1 MFNVVHANHI
11 EDLRD
16 LALGLMARYPL
27 APLEKETFLV
37 QSSGMGQWLQLA
49 IAEQQG
55 IAASLEFTLPA
66 TFVWQAFRSV
76 LGDSVPVESPF
87 DRRALAWRLMAILPD
102 VLDEPVYTPLR
113 DYLYREVD
121 QDGEPTAYHCFQL
134 ADRLAALYDQ
144 YLVYRPDWIDAWGEG
159 REPKDLELT
168 ADQQWQP
175 RLWREIL
182 VRTAPEQRHLHR
194 AYLQRE
200 FLHRLNRMDALPAE
214 FPRRLFVFGIS
225 SLPLAMIEALHALSR
240 HMDVILLVN
249 NPSRFYWG
257 DIVSER
263 EALWRIERPRRPLP
277 QKQALHGLD
286 PVSLHLSTNPLL
298 SSWGAQGRDFIQ
310 ALYGFEQSLPFD
322 TEADIFI
329 DPAKNES
336 ATLLQQLQQEV
347 LDLVHPAERV
357 KEEGHKRI
365 LAARDDSLRLMAC
378 HSPLR
383 EVEVLYDTLLD
394 AFERTPDLK
403 PRDIIVQVPDID
415 RYTPFIEAVFAR
427 YEFSDPRYIPFSIAD
442 RKASQASPLLVTA
455 LELLS
460 APEQRLTVSE
470 VIDWLDIPAF
480 RRRFGL
486 SENDRA
492 LLTQWIEQSGIR
504 WGISGEQRARL
515 DLPALELN
523 TWRFGLQRMMLGYA
537 MGNAL
542 PMQNTALA
550 DIEPFDEVQGLDAA
564 LVGHL
569 IDMIDQLTVWC
580 DTLSSPCDAAAWEV
594 RINQLL
600 EDFFDPQDADE
611 FDVLTRLSNAVATW
625 LASCESAEYSE
636 PLPLDVVRTAVT
648 DYLDERGLSP
658 RFLAG
663 RVNFATLM
671 PMRAIPFRHVY
682 LLGMND
688 GEYPRARMAQD
699 FDLMAEHPR
708 SGDRSRRD
716 DDRYLMLEALLAARE
731 QLTISW
737 IGFEQRSNQPRPYS
751 ILVSELLDAIAKGW
765 QVPLEHEWAEVG
777 DQENGTKRCD
787 GKEGDKAENSE
798 EENRRRLD
806 QRLIQYHPLQP
817 FSRRYFSAKG
827 SSSDK
832 GATQAYPWPT
842 LYSYD
847 EQWQVQHTLTLPE
860 PIQETPPTAITLQS
874 LVTLLRQPVDVCLQ
888 THFGIFYTQPDE
900 VLEESEPFAL
910 NGLDRYQ
917 LKRALLDG
925 LLVGTPLEESRQ
937 HLVRAGK
944 LPALGFGDA
953 FMDEQINVLTTQ
965 WEHWDNAVRLLTPL
979 PERTLQW
986 QHEGLMVEERLG
998 DIYQS
1003 TEGLALWRLEAGV
1016 FGDIK
1021 CDKGGRLIK
1030 PGKPHRLLHLYFEQ
1044 LLWATDQTEPVA
1056 AHAVFEDRIVH
1067 FPPVAPEEAQA
1078 LMNHYLSQWKVAWQS
1093 PFPAMLSLSLMCV
1106 GLAGTASIGAE
1117 EVPVAT
1123 ELSDIRPVLRAAYEE
1138 GDFFNQALRDAQPV
1152 LRDLWPDYTALE
1164 EGGFVTASDILYSAF
1179 YRTLQ
1184 GIAQSKAE

>member
-66 TFVWQAFRSV
+66 AFVWQAFRSV

-102 VLDEPVYTPLR
+102 VLDEPAYVPLR

-121 QDGEPTAYHCFQL
+121 QDGEPSAYHCFQL

-159 REPKDLELT
+159 REPEDLKLT

-182 VRTAPEQRHLHR
+182 ARTAPEQRHLHR

-200 FLHRLNRMDALPAE
+200 FLDRLNDMDALPTG

-225 SLPLAMIEALHALSR
+225 SLPLALIEALHALSR

-263 EALWRIERPRRPLP
+263 EALWRIERPRPPLP

-365 LAARDDSLRLMAC
+365 LAAGDDSLRLIAC
-378 HSPLR
+378 HSALR

-427 YEFSDPRYIPFSIAD
+427 YEPADPRYIPFSIAD
-442 RKASQASPLLVTA
+442 QKASQASPLLATA
-455 LELLS
+455 LELLA

-486 SENDRA
+486 SENDMT

-523 TWRFGLQRMMLGYA
+523 TWRFGLKRMMLGYA
-537 MGNAL
+537 MGDML
-542 PMQNTALA
+542 PSPDTRLS

-564 LVGHL
+564 LIGHL

-580 DTLSSPCDAAAWEV
+580 DTLAEPCDPAAWEL

-600 EDFFDPQDADE
+600 EDFFDPQEVDE

-625 LASCESAEYSE
+625 LASCESAEFSR

-648 DYLDERGLSP
+648 DYLDEGGLSP

-751 ILVSELLDAIAKGW
+751 ILVSELLDAVAKGW
-765 QVPLEHEWAEVG
+765 QVPVKPDRAPMS
-777 DQENGTKRCD
+777 DQQSSTKGSD
-787 GKEGDKAENSE
+787 ESDEKEGDKVENSE

-817 FSRRYFSAKG
+817 FSRRYFSAAG
-827 SSSDK
+827 VSSD
-832 GATQAYPWPT
+832 GERTQVYSWPA

-847 EQWQVQHTLTLPE
+847 EQWRVQRTLALPE
-860 PIQETPPTAITLQS
+860 PVQETLPTTIALQS
-874 LVTLLRQPVDVCLQ
+874 LVTLLRQPADVCLQ

-900 VLEESEPFAL
+900 VLEETEPFAL
-910 NGLDRYQ
+910 KGIDRYQ
-917 LKRALLDG
+917 LKRELLDG
-925 LLVGTPLEESRQ
+925 LLAGISLDESRQ
-937 HLVRAGK
+937 HLVRAGR

-953 FMDEQINVLTTQ
+953 VMDEQLNILTTQ
-965 WEHWDNAVRLLTPL
+965 WELWDNAVRWLTPL

-986 QHEGLMVEERLG
+986 QSEGLLVEERLG
-998 DIYQS
+998 GSYQ
-1003 TEGLALWRLEAGV
+1003 TAEGLALWRLEAGAY
-1016 FGDIK
+1016 GDIK
-1021 CDKGGRLIK
+1021 CDKSGRLIK
-1030 PGKPHRLLHLYFEQ
+1030 PGKPHRLLRLYCEQ
-1044 LLWATDQTEPVA
+1044 LLWASAQNEPVT
-1056 AHAVFEDRIVH
+1056 AHAVFEDRILH
-1067 FPPVAPEEAQA
+1067 FPLVTPEDAQS
-1078 LMNHYLSQWKVAWQS
+1078 LMNHYLRLWKTAWQA
-1093 PFPAMLSLSLMCV
+1093 PYPAILALSLAY
-1106 GLAGTASIGAE
+1106 AGMVGAE
-1117 EVPVAT
+1117 EEQADA
-1123 ELSDIRPVLRAAYEE
+1123 ERSDVRPALRAAYEE
-1138 GDFFNQALRDAQPV
+1138 GDFFNPALRDAQPV

-1164 EGGFVTASDILYSAF
+1164 EAGFVTASDILYGAF
-1179 YRTLQ
+1179 YQTLQ
-1184 GIAQSKAE
+1184 GIAQGKVR